1 MKSLSQNR
9 GRDFVFVKQKCNYI
23 DNRLYFDTIFKRVS
37 TTMDINLFLALTLTD
52 IV

>member
-1 MKSLSQNR
+1 MVIIPM
-9 GRDFVFVKQKCNYI
+9 VFGSHKAYSDCT